1 MSTAFIEVLR
11 DLWAFVITKPVVSD
25 SSESVLLLP
34 ETSPPATQTPKTP
47 PPLKASFSLES
58 RVGYVTQSA
67 VRCLQV
73 PQKKFDTLRGLFT
86 YGEAVKVIQQKDQ
99 WSFVE
104 SAVVQGWVES
114 KYLTDDKKAVF
125 PQLNSGQTYGANNPE
140 TKKLRQYLNDE
151 LLGGLL
157 GLPLQPTEFATYQ
170 LRRLA
175 IEVAWPLERPR
186 LPGMWQSI
194 LSGKRGIAIGREP
207 KTGSVLETTSG
218 PKQFLAF
225 VESVTP
231 DDSLVISCI
240 GRQQEGVYEK
250 TECTRAQWFEWKP
263 VFISFT

>member
-1 MSTAFIEVLR
+1 MPAAFIGVLK
-11 DLWAFVITKPVVSD
+11 DLWAFVITKPVVSNPPK
-25 SSESVLLLP
+25 SVLLLP
-34 ETSPPATQTPKTP
+34 EASPPATQTPETS

-58 RVGYVTQSA
+58 RVGYVTQPK

-73 PQKKFDTLRGLFT
+73 PQKKFDTLRGLFK

-104 SAVVQGWVES
+104 SAAIQGWVES
-114 KYLTDDKKAVF
+114 IYLTEDKKAVF
-125 PQLNSGQTYGANNPE
+125 PQLHSGQTYDANNLE

-157 GLPLQPTEFATYQ
+157 ELPLQPTEFVTYQ

-175 IEVAWPLERPR
+175 IEIAWPLERPR
-186 LPGMWQSI
+186 LPGMWQAI
-194 LSGKRGIAIGREP
+194 LAGKRGVSIGPEP
-207 KTGSVLETTSG
+207 KTGSVLESTSG

-231 DDSLVISCI
+231 DDSLVISGV
-240 GRQQEGVYEK
+240 GRQQEGGYEQ
-250 TECTRAQWFEWKP
+250 TECTRAQWLEWKP